1 MSVTWPSPVGIG
13 LNHFLKSRQQDL
25 KAYCSN
31 IYILF
36 SCCSCNTTAYA
47 ASQTAEI
54 GFGEKEAK
62 IDAFGQL
69 QKRSIRFALRQRRRR
84 TAAPQPAQPL
94 AYLRRCIAAATA
106 ILLCFRL
113 LTSVTTDYSWCL
125 HYVEKRG
132 YVVYSSSQLFSSL
145 C

>member
-1 MSVTWPSPVGIG
+1 M
-13 LNHFLKSRQQDL
+13 
-25 KAYCSN
+25 
-31 IYILF
+31 YILS

-84 TAAPQPAQPL
+84 TATAGSAAGLPPPL
-94 AYLRRCIAAATA
+94 HRRRNRRRRRRSHTA
-106 ILLCFRL
+106 LL
-113 LTSVTTDYSWCL
+113 
-125 HYVEKRG
+125 
-132 YVVYSSSQLFSSL
+132 
-145 C
+145 